1 MTVLTETTHAGGF
14 LVSAANKTRSCDVVI
29 IASGENL
36 SAGTVLGK
44 ITSSGKYV
52 ELAPGASDGS
62 ENAAAILWDHVD
74 ATGGDQ
80 RGTAVVRDAE
90 VNLDEAVWPD
100 GITDQQK
107 ATAETKLA
115 ALGIVNRDAG
125 EVKVTIG
132 ATTLVFSQV
141 PAGGDA
147 GTDLGAV
154 EVRIENDQGTLISG
168 DNSTEVTLAK
178 NSGSG
183 ALTVTGGA
191 AVTAVGGIATFP
203 GISFD
208 AADTYTLIATASGV
222 TDAISDE
229 IEVAAV

>member
-1 MTVLTETTHAGGF
+1 M
-14 LVSAANKTRSCDVVI
+14 
-29 IASGENL
+29 
-36 SAGTVLGK
+36 
-44 ITSSGKYV
+44 
-52 ELAPGASDGS
+52 
-62 ENAAAILWDHVD
+62 
-74 ATGGDQ
+74 
-80 RGTAVVRDAE
+80 
-90 VNLDEAVWPD
+90 
-100 GITDQQK
+100 
-107 ATAETKLA
+107 
-115 ALGIVNRDAG
+115 
-125 EVKVTIG
+125 
-132 ATTLVFSQV
+132 